1 MGLTFRLLKACKDK
15 CNRMVFVNM
24 TTTTSTLVPVLCY
37 FLDKDHVKKVF
48 QQTNLNI
55 TVISSNILSYL
66 NLNSCFIYK
75 SVKSVNTELILNTT

>member
-24 TTTTSTLVPVLCY
+24 TTSTLVPVLCY